1 MPTEGGPPRQR
12 ANLLDPPL
20 TIVAMSDLPVDVI
33 RSKKRKRTAQASVVE
48 GRLRVLIP
56 AGLPSEQE
64 SAMVSDLVTRVTRK
78 MSSAGVDLE
87 TRARKLAKRY
97 GLRPPR
103 SIEWSDRQHTRWGSC
118 SPAEGSVRVSNRLA
132 SMPPWVL
139 DWVLI
144 HELAH
149 LEVPDHGERFQALV
163 SRYELRERAKGYL
176 MARSEMVSRHTGN
189 A

>member
-1 MPTEGGPPRQR
+1 
-12 ANLLDPPL
+12 
-20 TIVAMSDLPVDVI
+20 MSDLPVDVI